1 MDVTVEREAETD
13 PRSAPG
19 GAAVA
24 IEWADLQTSVH
35 LSLRRSP
42 VSRVFAIVPRGELRW
57 YPLLAPDLVASAARV
72 FEVEVLY
79 RPLDCRVT
87 VLWGERDDWIP
98 IARGEALASLISAQP
113 LTRISEA
120 GHLVQEDAPEAI
132 VAAMLARR
140 F

>member
-1 MDVTVEREAETD
+1 MDQRHTD
-13 PRSAPG
+13 
-19 GAAVA
+19 
-24 IEWADLQTSVH
+24 
-35 LSLRRSP
+35 
-42 VSRVFAIVPRGELRW
+42 
-57 YPLLAPDLVASAARV
+57 
-72 FEVEVLY
+72 EVEVLY

-98 IARGEALASLISAQP
+98 IAKGEALASLISVQP

-132 VAAMLARR
+132 VTAMLARR

>member
-1 MDVTVEREAETD
+1 MEPWQGTVGQAAFYRQIAQMDQRHTD
-13 PRSAPG
+13 
-19 GAAVA
+19 
-24 IEWADLQTSVH
+24 
-35 LSLRRSP
+35 
-42 VSRVFAIVPRGELRW
+42 
-57 YPLLAPDLVASAARV
+57 
-72 FEVEVLY
+72 EVEVLY

-98 IARGEALASLISAQP
+98 IAKGEALASLISTQP